1 MDHKSK
7 LVETKTAMDT
17 IEKDVMVSE
26 ESMSLFN
33 KYDADGGGSIDIFEF
48 IEAMLPPDFPKR
60 TVVRN
65 VHIGGSTH
73 LIVTGY

>member
-1 MDHKSK
+1 
-7 LVETKTAMDT
+7 
-17 IEKDVMVSE
+17 
-26 ESMSLFN
+26 MSLFN